1 MYVIIVGLPEGH
13 TILRRWTNRGKKKI
27 VRHGRC
33 SWALLAARRHHGR
46 CSWALLAAR
55 RQAPWALLMG
65 AARSSHAAR
74 SSQASTMGAAH
85 GRCSQLAQWAQL
97 AGKHHCSQLAQWAQ
111 LAGKHHGRCSWALLA
126 GKHHGRWHHGRCSW
140 ALRWHHG
147 RCSWALAPWAGRHH
161 GRCSWVLQ
169 GTMAR
174 MQGTMARMQGTW
186 AKAHGHGTR
195 QGTGCHG
202 MAQHDMQG
210 QGMAQARHA
219 KAWNP

>member
-55 RQAPWALLMG
+55 TMGAARRQAPWALLMG
-65 AARSSHAAR
+65 AARSS
-74 SSQASTMGAAH
+74 QASTMGA
-85 GRCSQLAQWAQL
+85 GTM
-97 AGKHHCSQLAQWAQ
+97 G
-111 LAGKHHGRCSWALLA
+111 A

>member
-33 SWALLAARRHHGR
+33 SQLAG
-46 CSWALLAAR
+46 
-55 RQAPWALLMG
+55 
-65 AARSSHAAR
+65 
-74 SSQASTMGAAH
+74 TMGAAH
-85 GRCSQLAQWAQL
+85 GR
-97 AGKHHCSQLAQWAQ
+97 CSQLAQWAQ